1 MRRFYIIGFLCLM
14 AFDTTAQICFKYVGM
29 AAEPLEFSTDWLLRV
44 LACPWSYGALAGYLC
59 SFVTWMT
66 LLRYAPIGPAF
77 AASHLELVTVTVLS
91 AWLFHEPLTLT
102 KIAGGLLIVL
112 GVLCLARDESA
123 GETKEDGHDHAAGK
137 ADQA

>member
-14 AFDTTAQICFKYVGM
+14 AFDTLAQISFKYAGM
-29 AAEPLEFSTDWLLRV
+29 AAAPLEFSPAWMLRV
-44 LACPWSYGALAGYLC
+44 VSSPWAYGAICGYFC

-77 AASHLELVTVTVLS
+77 AASHLELVSVAILS
-91 AWLFHEPLTLT
+91 VWLFHEPLNAH

-112 GVLCLARDESA
+112 GVLCLAKDES
-123 GETKEDGHDHAAGK
+123 GEGEK
-137 ADQA
+137 AERMKPD